1 MRNRAR
7 AVAHL
12 LYVTR
17 RWGWVSLIPLLAGAC
32 KPRPLVCDAVGFFQV
47 LQPQEGAGAAPFSI
61 ERLGPEVKRLSVA
74 KVPDILSLKR
84 NNRVSISWGPGDFIE
99 TSNLIFSPSEG
110 LAWNVENPK
119 DVYPM
124 RRFSDGKSER
134 VRFGFRAPPCRPR
147 PAFAEC
153 TPVGDPLF
161 LAAEMTCQP
170 ERESR
175 FSR

>member
-1 MRNRAR
+1 MKKRTC
-7 AVAHL
+7 AVACL
-12 LYVTR
+12 LHVSR
-17 RWGWVSLIPLLAGAC
+17 QWAWVSFIPLLAGAC

-47 LQPQEGAGAAPFSI
+47 LQPQEGAGVAPFSI

-74 KVPDILSLKR
+74 KVPDILSLR
-84 NNRVSISWGPGDFIE
+84 SNNRVNVSWGPGDFVE
-99 TSNLIFSPSEG
+99 TSDLIFSPSEG
-110 LAWNVENPK
+110 LARDVQNPEN
-119 DVYPM
+119 VYPM
-124 RRFSDGKSER
+124 RRFSDGTSER

-147 PAFAEC
+147 RAFAEC
-153 TPVGDPLF
+153 TPVGDPLY